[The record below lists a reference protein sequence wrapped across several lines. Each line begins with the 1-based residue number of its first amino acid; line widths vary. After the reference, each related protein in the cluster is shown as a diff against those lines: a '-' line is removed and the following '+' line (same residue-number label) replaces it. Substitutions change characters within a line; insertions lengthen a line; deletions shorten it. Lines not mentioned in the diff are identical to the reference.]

1 MQWDQWCRM
10 RREGYAIRT
19 AITPGAKRSMEN
31 LECEKKR
38 QKVTAK
44 KPYRKPEIRSESIFE
59 VSALACQLRSY

>member
-19 AITPGAKRSMEN
+19 AITLGANRRMEI
-31 LECEKKR
+31 LECEKKK

-44 KPYRKPEIRSESIFE
+44 KPCRKPEIRSDSVFE

>member
-19 AITPGAKRSMEN
+19 AITLGAKRSMGN

-44 KPYRKPEIRSESIFE
+44 KPYRKPEIRSESVFE
-59 VSALACQLRSY
+59 VSGLACQLRSY